1 MNGSNEKFDW
11 IQKPL
16 YRAKTAR
23 YYEWELGYLYD
34 EEDKDNEIFLVTQY
48 SVQNNKPIQPV
59 RVLRRTLC
67 KYSGVEDKNHIQIFE
82 GDILSHFGDLVVV
95 VNDEATEVGGI
106 RNPPRGF
113 ICYYLDGS
121 YPVYPLE
128 YFVCGD
134 TEEIQTVVI
143 GNIYDGIDRMFLRG

>member
-1 MNGSNEKFDW
+1 MHGSNDKFDW

-34 EEDKDNEIFLVTQY
+34 EEDKDDEIFLVTQY

-67 KYSGVEDKNHIQIFE
+67 KYSGVEDKNHTQIFE
-82 GDILSHFGDLVVV
+82 GDILSRFGDLVVV
-95 VNDEATEVGGI
+95 VNDEATKVGGI
-106 RNPPRGF
+106 RNTPRGF

-128 YFVCGD
+128 YFVHED
-134 TEEIQTVVI
+134 TGKIQTVVI
-143 GNIYDGIDRMFLRG
+143 GNIYDGINRMFLQG